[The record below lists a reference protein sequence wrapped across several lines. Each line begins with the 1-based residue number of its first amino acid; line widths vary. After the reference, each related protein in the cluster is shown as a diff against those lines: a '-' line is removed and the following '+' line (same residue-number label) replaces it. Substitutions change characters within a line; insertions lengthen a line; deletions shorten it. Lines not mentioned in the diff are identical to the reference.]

1 MKKEKKGCCGNFLWI
16 IIILLVASIF
26 IKDDDSNENPET
38 EEIVAETDSKIEQTE
53 PFESETLEFE
63 TEKPKTF
70 VEQLAEY
77 TDSSTAEEILRIY
90 KEEIGFDTVEFDKK
104 MEGTENYYIWAN
116 NYHTVITATD
126 GYYRAFAPGTSY
138 VFYEDGNV
146 LLTADDFVDS
156 LISSEDMIYYYD
168 IAKEIVETC
177 LKSPS
182 TADFPS
188 KSEITY
194 QKKGNLVAIQGYV
207 DAVNSFNAEIRSD
220 FLVQFY
226 VYDLKNF
233 SYETTYIQIDE
244 ETTGE
249 FIEF

>member
-1 MKKEKKGCCGNFLWI
+1 MGKKKRGCCGNFLWL
-16 IIILLVASIF
+16 IIILGVIGVMF
-26 IKDDDSNENPET
+26 GDDDAEKSTTQTEIT
-38 EEIVAETDSKIEQTE
+38 EETQII
-53 PFESETLEFE
+53 E

-70 VEQLAEY
+70 VEQLSEY

-116 NYHTVITATD
+116 NHQTVVTAMD
-126 GYYRAFAPGTSY
+126 GYYRVFAPGTSY

-146 LLTADDFVDS
+146 LLTAAELEDS
-156 LISSEDMIYYYD
+156 LISNEDMIYYYD
-168 IAKEIVETC
+168 MAKEIVKTC

-188 KSEITY
+188 RSEIAC

-207 DAVNSFNAEIRSD
+207 DAVNSFTAKVRSD

-233 SYETTYIQIDE
+233 SYETTYIQIDG
-244 ETTGE
+244 ETTGT

>member
-1 MKKEKKGCCGNFLWI
+1 MKNKKVKKRKGSCGTFLWL
-16 IIILLVASIF
+16 IIILCVIGAMF
-26 IKDDDSNENPET
+26 GDDDAEKSTTQTEIT
-38 EEIVAETDSKIEQTE
+38 EETQII
-53 PFESETLEFE
+53 E

-70 VEQLAEY
+70 VEQLSEY

-116 NYHTVITATD
+116 NYQTVATAMD
-126 GYYRAFAPGTSY
+126 GYYRVFAPGTSY

-146 LLTADDFVDS
+146 LLTAAELEDS
-156 LISSEDMIYYYD
+156 LISNEDMIYYYD
-168 IAKEIVETC
+168 MAKEIVKTC

-188 KSEITY
+188 RSEIAY

-207 DAVNSFNAEIRSD
+207 DAVNSFNAKVRSD

-233 SYETTYIQIDE
+233 SYETTYIQIDG
-244 ETTGE
+244 ETTGT

>member
-1 MKKEKKGCCGNFLWI
+1 MKKKKRGCCGTFLWL
-16 IIILLVASIF
+16 IIILGVIGVMF
-26 IKDDDSNENPET
+26 GDDDTEKNTPQTEIT
-38 EEIVAETDSKIEQTE
+38 EETQII
-53 PFESETLEFE
+53 E

-70 VEQLAEY
+70 VEQLSEY

-116 NYHTVITATD
+116 NHQTVVTAMD
-126 GYYRAFAPGTSY
+126 GYYRVFAPGTSY

-146 LLTADDFVDS
+146 LLTAAELEDS
-156 LISSEDMIYYYD
+156 LISNEDMIYYYD
-168 IAKEIVETC
+168 MAKEIVKTC

-182 TADFPS
+182 TAYFPS
-188 KSEITY
+188 RSEIAY

-207 DAVNSFNAEIRSD
+207 DAVNSFNAKVRSD

-233 SYETTYIQIDE
+233 SYETTYMQIDG
-244 ETTGE
+244 ETTGT

>member
-1 MKKEKKGCCGNFLWI
+1 MKKKKRGFCGNFLWLFIAAVILSPFIGKNDPDNNSDQKEI
-16 IIILLVASIF
+16 I
-26 IKDDDSNENPET
+26 EET
-38 EEIVAETDSKIEQTE
+38 
-53 PFESETLEFE
+53 E

-70 VEQLAEY
+70 IEQLSEY
-77 TDSSTAEEILRIY
+77 MDVSEAEEILHIC

-116 NYHTVITATD
+116 NHQTVVTAMD
-126 GYYRAFAPGTSY
+126 GYYRVFIPGTSY

-146 LLTADDFVDS
+146 LLTAAELEDS

-168 IAKEIVETC
+168 MAKEIVKTC

-188 KSEITY
+188 RSNITY

-233 SYETTYIQIDE
+233 SYETTYIQIDG
-244 ETTGE
+244 ETTGT